1 MPKPDKTPDKTSEPV
16 ADLLAGIRKLDQDR
30 YLLVERLR
38 RLVLA
43 LGPRVTEE
51 VRYGGLLFSAGPP
64 FCAIFSYAKH
74 VALEFSQGATLTDK
88 HKVLEGDGKKRRY
101 IRLEVGADLFNKNVT
116 EYLAQAFA
124 AAAPSRLARPSSARG

>member
-1 MPKPDKTPDKTSEPV
+1 
-16 ADLLAGIRKLDQDR
+16 
-30 YLLVERLR
+30 
-38 RLVLA
+38 VLA

-51 VRYGGLLFSAGPP
+51 VRYGGLLFSVGPP

-116 EYLAQAFA
+116 EYLALAFA
-124 AAAPSRLARPSSARG
+124 AAAPSRVARPSSARG